1 MTGRIYKPGK
11 IDDDAY
17 GPAPVEAPLPKWNPE
32 SEAERRHFIWWCCE
46 MLERDRLDSGE
57 AIGVSD
63 ADSPEVYWL
72 RDLLD
77 KPTFEALR
85 IDLPFMT
92 WEEFKRQR
100 YGDDADPSDHPIKPG
115 TKADPEIAAAIIENT
130 KLTTLFKRHFG
141 KVRRASRPSRSE
153 ILQIRH
159 GLSEGQVITLE
170 GYLFKAK

>member
-115 TKADPEIAAAIIENT
+115 DQGRSGDCCGDHREHQVDDAVQAPLWEGPP
-130 KLTTLFKRHFG
+130 G
-141 KVRRASRPSRSE
+141 K
-153 ILQIRH
+153 
-159 GLSEGQVITLE
+159 
-170 GYLFKAK
+170 